1 MIATRI
7 LKHTNYHRFTIK
19 WPNELISVDFMQEL
33 ATLLQKAPV
42 LNGRNHL
49 LMNIS
54 ELICFGRIQQ
64 Q

>member
-33 ATLLQKAPV
+33 ATLLHKAPV
-42 LNGRNHL
+42 LNGRTIYL
-49 LMNIS
+49 
-54 ELICFGRIQQ
+54 
-64 Q
+64 